1 MGYPFVVS
9 ALLNLLL
16 LAVLL
21 LHPDLAAFLRRPLER
36 RREAQERRRMLLA
49 RLEEELAAFANYY
62 FLWMIAA
69 RIAMWTDEPEDLRQA
84 HDMMETG
91 FEGLGRTL
99 AFLRTSRPELPG
111 SLAGLVDA
119 LLDAARVDGLQ
130 PTAAV
135 FSQKT
140 EKIRLLI
147 ERLKDAI
154 RAERAGHRS
163 PVM

>member
-9 ALLNLLL
+9 ALLNLVL
-16 LAVLL
+16 LALL
-21 LHPDLAAFLRRPLER
+21 VRPDLVALLRRPLQR
-36 RREAQERRRMLLA
+36 RREAQERRRMLLT

-84 HDMMETG
+84 HDMMGTG

-99 AFLRTSRPELPG
+99 AFLRTSRPEMPG
-111 SLAGLVDA
+111 ALAGLVEA

-130 PTAAV
+130 PTAAI

-140 EKIRLLI
+140 EEIRQLI

-154 RAERAGHRS
+154 RAERTGHRS
-163 PVM
+163 PVI